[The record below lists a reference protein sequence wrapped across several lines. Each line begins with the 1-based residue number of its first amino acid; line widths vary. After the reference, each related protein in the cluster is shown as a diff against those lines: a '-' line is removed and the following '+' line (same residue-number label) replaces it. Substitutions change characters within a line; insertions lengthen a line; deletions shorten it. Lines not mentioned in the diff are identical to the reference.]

1 MQESTHTGFVAVH
14 GTVQHLIGHM
24 HMHNDM
30 QQHNAYAYDDHVKC
44 IYISKHVQ
52 ANAHL
57 QMPIRAAPSA
67 LLCLRQKGL
76 SQSQISPPGLL

>member
-24 HMHNDM
+24 HMHNM
-30 QQHNAYAYDDHVKC
+30 QMYSAYAYGVQCTCKMQWHM
-44 IYISKHVQ
+44 SKHVQ

-67 LLCLRQKGL
+67 LLCCLRQ
-76 SQSQISPPGLL
+76 SQMSPPGLL